1 MLLSKLAS
9 SIIFKS
15 FYDLIAFFFGLRK
28 IATVKGQSMLPTL
41 KEGDMVFFKKYIKN
55 KSLLKVGQIVII
67 YHPLKNIRLIK
78 RVKNIIKNSIE
89 VLGDNIEFRDDS
101 NKFGLINNE
110 KVIGIVTSKIKKIF

>member
-1 MLLSKLAS
+1 
-9 SIIFKS
+9 
-15 FYDLIAFFFGLRK
+15 
-28 IATVKGQSMLPTL
+28 MLPTL

-78 RVKNIIKNSIE
+78 RVKNIIESSIE
-89 VLGDNIEFRDDS
+89 VLGDNIEYSDDS

>member
-1 MLLSKLAS
+1 
-9 SIIFKS
+9 
-15 FYDLIAFFFGLRK
+15 
-28 IATVKGQSMLPTL
+28 MLPTL

-67 YHPLKNIRLIK
+67 YHPLKNNRLIK
-78 RVKNIIKNSIE
+78 RVKSIIKNSIE
-89 VLGDNIEFRDDS
+89 VLGDNIEHSDDS

>member
-1 MLLSKLAS
+1 
-9 SIIFKS
+9 
-15 FYDLIAFFFGLRK
+15 
-28 IATVKGQSMLPTL
+28 MLPTL

-78 RVKNIIKNSIE
+78 RVKSIIKNSIE
-89 VLGDNIEFRDDS
+89 VLGDNIEYSDDS

-110 KVIGIVTSKIKKIF
+110 KVIGIVTSKIKKNILG

>member
-1 MLLSKLAS
+1 
-9 SIIFKS
+9 
-15 FYDLIAFFFGLRK
+15 
-28 IATVKGQSMLPTL
+28 MLPTL

-78 RVKNIIKNSIE
+78 RVKNISKNSIE
-89 VLGDNIEFRDDS
+89 VLGDNIEYSDDS

>member
-1 MLLSKLAS
+1 
-9 SIIFKS
+9 
-15 FYDLIAFFFGLRK
+15 
-28 IATVKGQSMLPTL
+28 MLPTL

-55 KSLLKVGQIVII
+55 KSLLKVGQIVIF

-78 RVKNIIKNSIE
+78 RVKNVGKNSIE
-89 VLGDNIEFRDDS
+89 VLGDNIEYSDDS

>member
-1 MLLSKLAS
+1 
-9 SIIFKS
+9 
-15 FYDLIAFFFGLRK
+15 
-28 IATVKGQSMLPTL
+28 MLPTL

-78 RVKNIIKNSIE
+78 RVKSIIKNSIE
-89 VLGDNIEFRDDS
+89 VLGDNIEYSDDS

-110 KVIGIVTSKIKKIF
+110 KVIGIVTSKI

>member
-1 MLLSKLAS
+1 
-9 SIIFKS
+9 
-15 FYDLIAFFFGLRK
+15 
-28 IATVKGQSMLPTL
+28 MLPTL

-89 VLGDNIEFRDDS
+89 VLGDNMEYSDDS

>member
-1 MLLSKLAS
+1 
-9 SIIFKS
+9 
-15 FYDLIAFFFGLRK
+15 
-28 IATVKGQSMLPTL
+28 MLPTL

-89 VLGDNIEFRDDS
+89 VLGDNIEYSDDS
-101 NKFGLINNE
+101 NKFGLILSL
-110 KVIGIVTSKIKKIF
+110 IHI

>member
-1 MLLSKLAS
+1 
-9 SIIFKS
+9 
-15 FYDLIAFFFGLRK
+15 
-28 IATVKGQSMLPTL
+28 MLPTL

-67 YHPLKNIRLIK
+67 YHPLKNISLIK
-78 RVKNIIKNSIE
+78 RVKNIIKNNIE
-89 VLGDNIEFRDDS
+89 VLGDNIEFSDDS

>member
-1 MLLSKLAS
+1 
-9 SIIFKS
+9 
-15 FYDLIAFFFGLRK
+15 
-28 IATVKGQSMLPTL
+28 MLPTL

-78 RVKNIIKNSIE
+78 RVKSIIKNSIE
-89 VLGDNIEFRDDS
+89 VLGDNIEFSDDS
-101 NKFGLINNE
+101 SKFGLINNE

>member
-1 MLLSKLAS
+1 
-9 SIIFKS
+9 
-15 FYDLIAFFFGLRK
+15 
-28 IATVKGQSMLPTL
+28 MLPTL

-67 YHPLKNIRLIK
+67 YHPFKNIRLIK
-78 RVKNIIKNSIE
+78 RVKNIIQNSIE
-89 VLGDNIEFRDDS
+89 VLGDNIEYSDDS

>member
-1 MLLSKLAS
+1 
-9 SIIFKS
+9 
-15 FYDLIAFFFGLRK
+15 
-28 IATVKGQSMLPTL
+28 MLPTL

-67 YHPLKNIRLIK
+67 YHPLKNITLIK
-78 RVKNIIKNSIE
+78 RVKSVIKNSIE
-89 VLGDNIEFRDDS
+89 VLGDNIEYSDDS

>member
-1 MLLSKLAS
+1 
-9 SIIFKS
+9 
-15 FYDLIAFFFGLRK
+15 
-28 IATVKGQSMLPTL
+28 MLPTL
-41 KEGDMVFFKKYIKN
+41 KEGDMVFFKKYTKN

-89 VLGDNIEFRDDS
+89 VFGDNIAFSDDS
-101 NKFGLINNE
+101 SKFGLINNE

>member
-1 MLLSKLAS
+1 
-9 SIIFKS
+9 
-15 FYDLIAFFFGLRK
+15 
-28 IATVKGQSMLPTL
+28 MLPTL

-78 RVKNIIKNSIE
+78 RVKSIFKNSIE
-89 VLGDNIEFRDDS
+89 VLGDNIEYSDDS
-101 NKFGLINNE
+101 YKFGLINNE

>member
-1 MLLSKLAS
+1 
-9 SIIFKS
+9 
-15 FYDLIAFFFGLRK
+15 
-28 IATVKGQSMLPTL
+28 MLPSL
-41 KEGDMVFFKKYIKN
+41 KESDIVFFKKYIKN

-89 VLGDNIEFRDDS
+89 VLGDNIEYSDDS

-110 KVIGIVTSKIKKIF
+110 KVIGIVTSKIISLKLKNLLSQKKISAFLKPK

>member
-1 MLLSKLAS
+1 
-9 SIIFKS
+9 
-15 FYDLIAFFFGLRK
+15 
-28 IATVKGQSMLPTL
+28 MLPTL

-78 RVKNIIKNSIE
+78 RVKSIIKNSIE
-89 VLGDNIEFRDDS
+89 VMGDNIEYSDDS
-101 NKFGLINNE
+101 YKFVLINNE

>member
-1 MLLSKLAS
+1 
-9 SIIFKS
+9 
-15 FYDLIAFFFGLRK
+15 
-28 IATVKGQSMLPTL
+28 MLPTL

-78 RVKNIIKNSIE
+78 RVKSIIKNSIE
-89 VLGDNIEFRDDS
+89 VLGDNIEYSDDS

-110 KVIGIVTSKIKKIF
+110 KVIGIVTSKLIPLKLKIF

>member
-1 MLLSKLAS
+1 
-9 SIIFKS
+9 
-15 FYDLIAFFFGLRK
+15 
-28 IATVKGQSMLPTL
+28 MLPTL

-78 RVKNIIKNSIE
+78 RVKSIIKNSIE
-89 VLGDNIEFRDDS
+89 VLGDNIEFSDDS

>member
-1 MLLSKLAS
+1 
-9 SIIFKS
+9 
-15 FYDLIAFFFGLRK
+15 
-28 IATVKGQSMLPTL
+28 MLPTL

-89 VLGDNIEFRDDS
+89 VLGDNNEYSDDS
-101 NKFGLINNE
+101 NKFGSINNE
-110 KVIGIVTSKIKKIF
+110 KIIGIVTSKIKKIF

>member
-1 MLLSKLAS
+1 
-9 SIIFKS
+9 
-15 FYDLIAFFFGLRK
+15 
-28 IATVKGQSMLPTL
+28 MLPTL

-78 RVKNIIKNSIE
+78 RVKSIIKNSIE
-89 VLGDNIEFRDDS
+89 VFGDNIEYSDDS

>member
-1 MLLSKLAS
+1 
-9 SIIFKS
+9 
-15 FYDLIAFFFGLRK
+15 
-28 IATVKGQSMLPTL
+28 MLPTL

-89 VLGDNIEFRDDS
+89 VLGDNIEYSDDS
-101 NKFGLINNE
+101 LSLIH
-110 KVIGIVTSKIKKIF
+110 I